1 MVMTSESSDTP
12 TAGRSPGKRPPLATS
27 TSLNLITQ
35 LTVSIASLVNVVIIS
50 RALGPTG
57 RGEVVFLTTVA
68 FISSQFSALS
78 VSEAASNIAGG
89 TPQHRRALAS
99 NSVVL
104 AVLLGSLTVGFLV
117 TLFRILPDL
126 SPSAGFVPQALMLI
140 AIVPLILQGYFERI
154 VQADY
159 GFKIVNVAWLIP
171 ALGNVVVNSV
181 LYAVGSI
188 SVASAFGVWVAGQFM
203 ALALLWWYI
212 AKRLAGFGRPSST
225 LTREMVTFG
234 IKAHGSR
241 VLMWGN
247 YRLDQWFVGAIAGA
261 RELGLYSVAVAW
273 AEGLF
278 LLPQALSA
286 AQRPDLVRVDRKTAG
301 EQAGTAFRIVTLAT
315 VPLVLV
321 ILLAA
326 PLLCVGVFGADF
338 RGAIGDLRVLAI
350 GAFGIISL
358 KVLGGALI
366 AQRRPLLET
375 VASVVA
381 FLATIALDLLLIPRF
396 GGAGAALASTIAYTV
411 GGATIIAIAART
423 LSIPTRVFVP
433 RRADVKTTLASARGL
448 IKRLLGARDA
458 GVESREMN
466 ED

>member
-1 MVMTSESSDTP
+1 MMKKSESSDTP
-12 TAGRSPGKRPPLATS
+12 TGDRSPGRRPSLATS
-27 TSLNLITQ
+27 TSLTFVTQ

-50 RALGPTG
+50 RALGPAG

-68 FISSQFSALS
+68 FISAQFAALS

-99 NSVVL
+99 NSIVL
-104 AVLLGSLTVGFLV
+104 AVLFGGLTVGLLV
-117 TLFRILPDL
+117 ALFHIFPDL
-126 SPSAGFVPQALMLI
+126 GPHAGAGPHALMMI
-140 AIVPLILQGYFERI
+140 AIAPLILQGYFERI

-159 GFKIVNVAWLIP
+159 GFKIVNAAWLIP
-171 ALGNVVVNSV
+171 ALANVVVNGA
-181 LYAVGSI
+181 LYAVGAI
-188 SVASAFGVWVAGQFM
+188 SVASAFGVWVAGQLV

-212 AKRLAGFGRPSST
+212 AKRLAGFGRPNST
-225 LTREMVTFG
+225 LGREMVTFG

-286 AQRPDLVRVDRKTAG
+286 AQRPDLVRVNRKAAG
-301 EQAGTAFRIVTLAT
+301 AQASTAFRILTLMT
-315 VPLVLV
+315 IPLVLV
-321 ILLAA
+321 TLLMA
-326 PLLCVGVFGADF
+326 PLLCVGVFGVGF
-338 RGAIGDLRVLAI
+338 RGAIGDLRILAI

-366 AQRRPLLET
+366 AQRKPLLET
-375 VASVVA
+375 IASVVA

-396 GGAGAALASTIAYTV
+396 GGAGAALASTVAYTA
-411 GGATIIAIAART
+411 GGATIMAIAART
-423 LSIPTRVFVP
+423 LSIPARAFIP
-433 RRADVKTTLASARGL
+433 RRADLITTLVSVRKL
-448 IKRLLGARDA
+448 IKRLLGAKDA
-458 GVESREMN
+458 GTTPAI
-466 ED
+466 